1 MKAAT
6 ERPTSASRRRLLAD
20 AGTGAL
26 VLCVPAAAALAAS
39 PGLEDALRRGG
50 CALLLRHARTVS
62 GVGDPPGFRLGD
74 CGTQRNLSDEG
85 REQAR
90 TLGAWFR
97 ARSLTPAAVRSSRW
111 CRCLDT
117 ATLAFGRADP
127 WSALDSFFDERASE
141 PTQTRALAAA
151 LPAIARERFEVWVTH
166 MVNIAALTGETVAS
180 GEAVLAQAP
189 RAGSGPAPQV
199 LGRLL
204 L

>member
-6 ERPTSASRRRLLAD
+6 QRPPCASRRSLVA
-20 AGTGAL
+20 AVGSGAL
-26 VLCVPAAAALAAS
+26 WLGAPAALGGAATA
-39 PGLEDALRRGG
+39 GLEDALRRGG

-74 CGTQRNLSDEG
+74 CATQRNLSEDG

-90 TLGAWFR
+90 ALGAWFR
-97 ARSLTPAAVRSSRW
+97 ARSLVPTAVRSSRW

-117 ATLAFGRADP
+117 ATLAFGRAEP
-127 WSALDSFFDERASE
+127 WPALDSFFGERTGE
-141 PTQTRALAAA
+141 PAQTRALAAA

-166 MVNIAALTGETVAS
+166 MVNIAAFTGETVAS
-180 GEAVLAQAP
+180 GEAVLVQAA
-189 RAGSGPAPQV
+189 RAGSSAAPQV